1 MYSPVDSWVP
11 AKKYEGVNMTKRFL
25 NFLSSDEGTTSIEYA
40 LIAGLIF
47 VVIVLAVTDL
57 GGTVVNLFQTV
68 ADKYPR

>member
-1 MYSPVDSWVP
+1 
-11 AKKYEGVNMTKRFL
+11 MTKRLL

-57 GGTVVNLFQTV
+57 GGSVMNLFQTV
-68 ADKYPR
+68 SDKYPK

>member
-1 MYSPVDSWVP
+1 
-11 AKKYEGVNMTKRFL
+11 MTKLFL

-57 GGTVVNLFQTV
+57 GDGVFNLFQTI
-68 ADKYPR
+68 ADKYPK